1 MGFLSSMANA
11 ADTATGGA
19 LSGLGI
25 NIPFDQNFKQD
36 NKSGSAPSLASGA
49 YKKWI
54 YKKGLGNKIWFTE
67 AADWAKVFGYRF
79 SIAYINPEAPI
90 GVGGIEE
97 KLSAL
102 NNGFDQGGLAVSVID
117 KLTGG
122 AASSVFGAVKV
133 VTAEVG
139 SEMEIGFPSTWV
151 QRYETIPSS
160 ESVEADPSN
169 VTKVPSVASI

>member
-1 MGFLSSMANA
+1 MANA

-36 NKSGSAPSLASGA
+36 NKSGSTPSLASGA

-90 GVGGIEE
+90 GVGGIDSA
-97 KLSAL
+97 LSAIDV
-102 NNGFDQGGLAVSVID
+102 FKKTAKAYIIYRDQHSKIR
-117 KLTGG
+117 
-122 AASSVFGAVKV
+122 
-133 VTAEVG
+133 
-139 SEMEIGFPSTWV
+139 EIT
-151 QRYETIPSS
+151 
-160 ESVEADPSN
+160 SN
-169 VTKVPSVASI
+169 AGINLI